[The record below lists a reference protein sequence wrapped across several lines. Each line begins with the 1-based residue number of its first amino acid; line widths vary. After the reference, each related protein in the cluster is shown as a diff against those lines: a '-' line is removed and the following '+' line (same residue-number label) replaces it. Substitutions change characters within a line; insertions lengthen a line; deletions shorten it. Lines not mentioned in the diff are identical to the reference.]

1 MDKGSESY
9 RRYLDGDD
17 GGIIEIVRDYKDG
30 LILYLRGFVADIHLA
45 EELAEEAFV
54 KIVTKKP
61 RFKENSSFKTW
72 LYAIARNVALDYL
85 RKNKR
90 TETVSIENT
99 APISDE
105 IDLERNYLKEEQK
118 ITLHRTLSK
127 LRPIYRQAIW
137 LTYFEGLSNK
147 ETAKILGKSLHNTE
161 MLICRA
167 RQSLKTELEKEG
179 FVYEII

>member
-17 GGIIEIVRDYKDG
+17 GGIIEIVHDYKDG

-72 LYAIARNVALDYL
+72 LYSIARNVALDYL

-90 TETVSIENT
+90 TETIPIENSS
-99 APISDE
+99 PIADE
-105 IDLERNYLKEEQK
+105 IDLEKAFLKEEQK
-118 ITLHRTLSK
+118 IALHRTLSQ

-167 RQSLKTELEKEG
+167 RQSLKTELEKAMPAVVE
-179 FVYEII
+179 

>member
-90 TETVSIENT
+90 TETIPIENSS
-99 APISDE
+99 PIDDE
-105 IDLERNYLKEEQK
+105 IDLERAFLKEEQK
-118 ITLHRTLSK
+118 IALHRTLSQ

-147 ETAKILGKSLHNTE
+147 ETAKVLGKSLHNTE
-161 MLICRA
+161 ILICRA
-167 RQSLKTELEKEG
+167 RQLLKTELEKAMPAVVE
-179 FVYEII
+179 